1 MVGVINQA
9 ATGEKTIEAF
19 AAAAKKVAKTVAPS
33 AVQGGTWGAAGADA
47 GTGTGTDSAT
57 PSESTG
63 AAAGLM
69 EKGSYGTVVA
79 AGLVATLAGIFG
91 TLLV

>member
-9 ATGEKTIEAF
+9 ATGNKTIEAF
-19 AAAAKKVAKTVAPS
+19 AEAAALVDKSVAPS
-33 AVQGGTWGAAGADA
+33 VVQGGVWGAASA
-47 GTGTGTDSAT
+47 GTGTGTASAT
-57 PSESTG
+57 PSTSTG

-79 AGLVATLAGIFG
+79 AGLVATLAGLVG

>member
-9 ATGEKTIEAF
+9 ATGDKTIEAF
-19 AAAAKKVAKTVAPS
+19 AAAAKNVGTTVAP
-33 AVQGGTWGAAGADA
+33 ATVQGGTWGAADA
-47 GTGTGTDSAT
+47 STGTESGSAST
-57 PSESTG
+57 PSSSTG

-69 EKGSYGTVVA
+69 ERGSYGTVVA
-79 AGLVATLAGIFG
+79 AGLVAGLAGIVG